1 MAASTTVTIR
11 LDADVIEKLGRIA
24 RETGRSR
31 SRLAA
36 QAVAVFV
43 DRELQVV
50 DGVRRGLADMKAGRV
65 VPHEEVMAEGRAII
79 AAAKDRQNR
88 R

>member
-11 LDADVIEKLGRIA
+11 LDADVIEKLNCIA

-50 DGVRRGLADMKAGRV
+50 DGVRRGLADMQAGRL

-79 AAAKDRQNR
+79 AAAKDRR
-88 R
+88 RR